1 LLPPTDSAVAR
12 ESAGKDRALEL
23 VTVFL
28 MSLMVVLT
36 AWTGFQST
44 HWSSVQAEQYSRA
57 TAARTESVRASNTA
71 GQQIALDVA
80 VFIAWTEAYAE
91 GDARRAD
98 FVYERFPDRLRP
110 AADAWVALDPL
121 DNPDAP
127 ATPFEMDE
135 YVVPAVHEADEW
147 LVEADE
153 SLDDASAA
161 GTNTS
166 SYVATTVVF
175 AAVLFFAGMSVKLTS
190 RRNRMIV
197 MVLAGIGTVAGIVRL
212 LTLPIEL

>member
-1 LLPPTDSAVAR
+1 M
-12 ESAGKDRALEL
+12 LEL
-23 VTVFL
+23 VTVFV

-44 HWSSVQAEQYSRA
+44 HWSSVQSERYSHA

-91 GDARRAD
+91 GDARRAE

-135 YVVPAVHEADEW
+135 YVVPAVQEADER
-147 LVEADE
+147 LLEADE
-153 SLDDASAA
+153 HLDDASAA
-161 GTNTS
+161 ANRTS

-175 AAVLFFAGMSVKLTS
+175 AAVLFFAGMSTKLTS
-190 RRNRMIV
+190 RRNRMVV
-197 MVLAGIGTVAGIVRL
+197 MVLAAIGTVAGIARL
-212 LTLPIEL
+212 VTLPIEL

>member
-1 LLPPTDSAVAR
+1 
-12 ESAGKDRALEL
+12 
-23 VTVFL
+23 

-36 AWTGFQST
+36 AWTGFQGT
-44 HWSSVQAEQYSRA
+44 HWSSAQSERYSRA

-80 VFIAWTEAYAE
+80 VFLAWTEAYAE
-91 GDARRAD
+91 GDTRRAD

-110 AADAWVALDPL
+110 AADAWVALNPL
-121 DNPDAP
+121 DNTDAP

-135 YVVPAVHEADEW
+135 YVVPAVQEADEW
-147 LVEADE
+147 LLEADD
-153 SLDDASAA
+153 SFDAATAA
-161 GTNTS
+161 SNHTG

-190 RRNRMIV
+190 RRNRLV
-197 MVLAGIGTVAGIVRL
+197 VLVLAGIGTVAGIVRL

>member
-1 LLPPTDSAVAR
+1 V
-12 ESAGKDRALEL
+12 LEL
-23 VTVFL
+23 ITVFV

-44 HWSSVQAEQYSRA
+44 HWSSVQSERYSSA
-57 TAARTESVRASNTA
+57 TAARTESVRASNTV

-98 FVYERFPDRLRP
+98 YVYERFPDRLRP
-110 AADAWVALDPL
+110 AADAWVALDAL
-121 DNPDAP
+121 ENPDAP

-135 YVVPAVHEADEW
+135 YVVPAVQEAADWLLEADEH
-147 LVEADE
+147 
-153 SLDDASAA
+153 LDDASAA
-161 GTNTS
+161 ATHTS

-175 AAVLFFAGMSVKLTS
+175 AAVLFFAGMSTKLTS
-190 RRNRMIV
+190 RRNRVVV
-197 MVLAGIGTVAGIVRL
+197 MVLAGIGTVAGIARL

>member
-1 LLPPTDSAVAR
+1 M
-12 ESAGKDRALEL
+12 LEL
-23 VTVFL
+23 VTVFV

-44 HWSSVQAEQYSRA
+44 HWSSVQSERYSQA
-57 TAARTESVRASNTA
+57 TASRTESVRASNTA

-91 GDARRAD
+91 GDARRAE

-135 YVVPAVHEADEW
+135 YVVPAVQEADER
-147 LVEADE
+147 LLEADQH
-153 SLDDASAA
+153 LDDASAA
-161 GTNTS
+161 ANRTS

-175 AAVLFFAGMSVKLTS
+175 AAVLFFAGMSTKLTS
-190 RRNRMIV
+190 RRNRMVV
-197 MVLAGIGTVAGIVRL
+197 MVLAAIGTVAGIARL
-212 LTLPIEL
+212 VTLPIEL

>member
-1 LLPPTDSAVAR
+1 M
-12 ESAGKDRALEL
+12 LEL
-23 VTVFL
+23 VTVFV

-44 HWSSVQAEQYSRA
+44 HWSSVQSERYSQA
-57 TAARTESVRASNTA
+57 TASRTESVRASNTA

-91 GDARRAD
+91 GDARRAE

-135 YVVPAVHEADEW
+135 YVVPAVQEADER
-147 LVEADE
+147 LLEADQH
-153 SLDDASAA
+153 LDDASAA
-161 GTNTS
+161 ANRTS

-175 AAVLFFAGMSVKLTS
+175 AAVLFFAGMSTKLTS
-190 RRNRMIV
+190 RRNRMVV
-197 MVLAGIGTVAGIVRL
+197 MVLAAIGTVAGIARL
-212 LTLPIEL
+212 VTLPIQL

>member
-1 LLPPTDSAVAR
+1 
-12 ESAGKDRALEL
+12 
-23 VTVFL
+23 

-44 HWSSVQAEQYSRA
+44 HWSSVQAERYSRA

-91 GDARRAD
+91 GDDRRAD

-110 AADAWVALDPL
+110 AADAWVALEPL
-121 DNPDAP
+121 DDSDAP

-135 YVVPAVHEADEW
+135 YVVPAVQEADER
-147 LVEADE
+147 LLEADE
-153 SLDDASAA
+153 SLDHASAA
-161 GTNTS
+161 ANHTS

-175 AAVLFFAGMSVKLTS
+175 AAVLFFAGMSTKLTS
-190 RRNRMIV
+190 RRNRMVV
-197 MVLAGIGTVAGIVRL
+197 MVLAGIGTVAGIARL

>member
-1 LLPPTDSAVAR
+1 V
-12 ESAGKDRALEL
+12 LEL
-23 VTVFL
+23 VTVFV

-44 HWSSVQAEQYSRA
+44 HWSSVQSERYSQA
-57 TAARTESVRASNTA
+57 TASRTESVRASNTA

-91 GDARRAD
+91 GDTRRAE

-135 YVVPAVHEADEW
+135 YVVPAVQEADER
-147 LVEADE
+147 LLEADQH
-153 SLDDASAA
+153 LDDASAA
-161 GTNTS
+161 ANRTS

-175 AAVLFFAGMSVKLTS
+175 AAVLFFAGMSTKLTS
-190 RRNRMIV
+190 RRNRVVV
-197 MVLAGIGTVAGIVRL
+197 MVLAAIGTMAGIARL
-212 LTLPIEL
+212 VTLPIEL

>member
-1 LLPPTDSAVAR
+1 M
-12 ESAGKDRALEL
+12 LEL
-23 VTVFL
+23 VTVFV

-44 HWSSVQAEQYSRA
+44 HWSSVQAERYSQA
-57 TAARTESVRASNTA
+57 TASRTESVRASNTA

-91 GDARRAD
+91 GDARRAE

-135 YVVPAVHEADEW
+135 YVVPAVQEADER
-147 LVEADE
+147 LLEADQH
-153 SLDDASAA
+153 LDDASAA
-161 GTNTS
+161 ANRTS

-175 AAVLFFAGMSVKLTS
+175 AAVLFFAGMSTKLTS
-190 RRNRMIV
+190 RRNRMVV
-197 MVLAGIGTVAGIVRL
+197 MVLAAIGTVAGIARL
-212 LTLPIEL
+212 VTLPIEL